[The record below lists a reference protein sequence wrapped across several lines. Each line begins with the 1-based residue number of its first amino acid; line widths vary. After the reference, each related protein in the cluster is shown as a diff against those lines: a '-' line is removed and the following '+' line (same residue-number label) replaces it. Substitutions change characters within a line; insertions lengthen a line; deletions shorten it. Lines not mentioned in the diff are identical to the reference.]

1 MKGKTQGATHL
12 GIVHPL
18 RGMTAKGSA
27 GKIQASKESFNNSYS
42 LRPILLFANTDVS
55 ITKICLDTST
65 LAKSIMGRREYE
77 FSQNTT
83 KGLVNTTPN

>member
-1 MKGKTQGATHL
+1 M
-12 GIVHPL
+12 

-27 GKIQASKESFNNSYS
+27 GKIQASKESLNNS
-42 LRPILLFANTDVS
+42 
-55 ITKICLDTST
+55 
-65 LAKSIMGRREYE
+65 YE